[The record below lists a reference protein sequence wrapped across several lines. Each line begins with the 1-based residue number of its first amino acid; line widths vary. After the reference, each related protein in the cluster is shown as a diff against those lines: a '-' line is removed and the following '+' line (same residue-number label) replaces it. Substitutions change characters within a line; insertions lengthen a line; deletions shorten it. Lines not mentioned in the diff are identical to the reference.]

1 MLWFQDQKCPSW
13 SRTMTPCVPP
23 PCPNTGAERVFL
35 IRPTIA
41 YRIRSANTIRMTI
54 HFCSVASFHHRYTP
68 GNDFPHSRQNS
79 FERDVINPQDGHI
92 LCDPKPAICGFSLIQ
107 RADALKFLNERVTK
121 VGSVRKRGQNGRKT
135 GSMMN
140 PHFYSIG
147 CAGDRRGRR
156 ERLESDGVMRKGPLK
171 SRLPR

>member
-1 MLWFQDQKCPSW
+1 MLWFQDQKCPGW
-13 SRTMTPCVPP
+13 SRTLMPDVYRHLA
-23 PCPNTGAERVFL
+23 PNTGAERVFL

-54 HFCSVASFHHRYTP
+54 HFCSVASFHHKYTA

-107 RADALKFLNERVTK
+107 RADALKFLNGRVTK

-135 GSMMN
+135 GSM
-140 PHFYSIG
+140 IT
-147 CAGDRRGRR
+147 
-156 ERLESDGVMRKGPLK
+156 LI
-171 SRLPR
+171 